1 MGRWFDELK
10 RRNVFRVAAAYLAGA
25 WLVVQLMEALLPM
38 FGLEETAGRPIVV
51 FLAVGFIPALVLS
64 WFFEFTAGGLRS
76 QADLDRE
83 TDGGE
88 RSHRGLD
95 AIIVVFLS
103 LAVGYFAVDKFLI
116 DPARDRVMVEAAV
129 EEAMSAPPE
138 SSIAVLPFLDLS
150 PENDQEYFSD
160 GLSEEL
166 LNLLAR
172 IPELKVAS
180 RTSSFAFKNQNVSIE
195 EVAQA
200 LSVGHVLEGSVRMSG
215 NRIRVTA
222 QLIRA
227 DDGFHVWSETYDR
240 DLDDVFVV
248 QDDIAGEVVDTLKL
262 SLLNPQPRARVTDTD
277 AYNRF
282 LQARYLLH
290 QYTPDSM
297 SRAMALGREVVEIDP
312 DYAPA
317 WGLLSSIYIN
327 QAMNNVMVVH
337 EAMDLAREAAQRHVD
352 LDPEGSFGYSQLAW
366 IAHIYD
372 GDLASAALFYEKA
385 LELEPDNPALLGNA
399 AVLAEALGQLELA
412 IELKEFLAA
421 AQPTNPISHNNL
433 GLSYYYGDRLDEA
446 EDSLRTTVVLSPD
459 YIGAQYRLGNVL
471 LLREDYEAAL
481 DAYQREK
488 DEEYHIKGLALVHF
502 GSGNMEAADA
512 ALQTLID
519 DWGDQYPSEVAH
531 VYAYRGELDNAFEW
545 LDRRF
550 EQGGPGSWGEQR
562 LDPLFRNLHDDPR
575 WDAFLVQ
582 MDVSEDQ
589 LREIEFNVSLPET
602 TE

>member
-1 MGRWFDELK
+1 M
-10 RRNVFRVAAAYLAGA
+10 
-25 WLVVQLMEALLPM
+25 
-38 FGLEETAGRPIVV
+38 
-51 FLAVGFIPALVLS
+51 
-64 WFFEFTAGGLRS
+64 
-76 QADLDRE
+76 
-83 TDGGE
+83 
-88 RSHRGLD
+88 
-95 AIIVVFLS
+95 
-103 LAVGYFAVDKFLI
+103 
-116 DPARDRVMVEAAV
+116 
-129 EEAMSAPPE
+129 
-138 SSIAVLPFLDLS
+138 
-150 PENDQEYFSD
+150 
-160 GLSEEL
+160 
-166 LNLLAR
+166 
-172 IPELKVAS
+172 
-180 RTSSFAFKNQNVSIE
+180 
-195 EVAQA
+195 
-200 LSVGHVLEGSVRMSG
+200 
-215 NRIRVTA
+215 
-222 QLIRA
+222 
-227 DDGFHVWSETYDR
+227 
-240 DLDDVFVV
+240 
-248 QDDIAGEVVDTLKL
+248 
-262 SLLNPQPRARVTDTD
+262 
-277 AYNRF
+277 
-282 LQARYLLH
+282 
-290 QYTPDSM
+290 
-297 SRAMALGREVVEIDP
+297 
-312 DYAPA
+312 
-317 WGLLSSIYIN
+317 
-327 QAMNNVMVVH
+327 
-337 EAMDLAREAAQRHVD
+337 
-352 LDPEGSFGYSQLAW
+352 
-366 IAHIYD
+366 
-372 GDLASAALFYEKA
+372 
-385 LELEPDNPALLGNA
+385 
-399 AVLAEALGQLELA
+399 LAEALGQLELA